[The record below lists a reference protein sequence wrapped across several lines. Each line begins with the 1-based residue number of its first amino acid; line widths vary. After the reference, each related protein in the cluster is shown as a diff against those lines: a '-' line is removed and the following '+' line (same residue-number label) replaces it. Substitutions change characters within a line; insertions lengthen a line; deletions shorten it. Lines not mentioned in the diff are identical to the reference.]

1 MIQHA
6 WLVVR
11 EKRQMKRS
19 KTRLT
24 LLAALACFAVMPV
37 AADDILD
44 TSDIDK
50 DLQSGVRDMF
60 PGELFPADG
69 KDTTAPS
76 SSVSANSQT
85 SAQQKMAQ
93 QLQYFQLDTQLRS
106 QMDRVGSWLTE
117 FGQRNQGRFPGVE
130 TGDSWGL
137 KRNATVQL
145 TELVGNNPY
154 AGASNIPATAGELNG
169 LSPGLQYFYNANGS
183 PITGSPIASDEWT
196 SELTAEKAGRINLQM
211 DYGLTAGQIDSYR
224 NDPPSNW
231 EAAPGTITA
240 LGNGQGF
247 FAVWGAGHDGKPITE
262 GPNSKRP
269 YVIAQSVQST
279 VDDQNAPNEK

>member
-1 MIQHA
+1 
-6 WLVVR
+6 
-11 EKRQMKRS
+11 MKRS
-19 KTRLT
+19 WKKLA
-24 LLAALACFAVMPV
+24 LLAVIACCAVSPV
-37 AADDILD
+37 AADDLLE
-44 TSDIDK
+44 TTDIDK
-50 DLQSGVRDMF
+50 DLHSSDQDLQSGVNNLFPGDMF
-60 PGELFPADG
+60 PPDA
-69 KDTTAPS
+69 KPT
-76 SSVSANSQT
+76 SSVSANNPQAT
-85 SAQQKMAQ
+85 AQQKMAE
-93 QLQYFQLDTQLRS
+93 QLQFFQLDTQLRS
-106 QMDRVGSWLTE
+106 QMNRVGSWLTE

-154 AGASNIPATAGELNG
+154 SGATNIPATDGELNG
-169 LSPGLQYFYNANGS
+169 LSPGLAYFYNSTGS
-183 PITGSPIASDEWT
+183 PVTGSPIASDEWT

-224 NDPPSNW
+224 NNPPSNW

-240 LGNGQGF
+240 TGNGQGF
-247 FAVWGAGHDGKPITE
+247 FFIWGAGHDGKPITE

-269 YVIAQSVQST
+269 YVIAQRVQST